1 MKIHD
6 VLTHKGN
13 DVKTISP
20 AAPVGLI
27 MKLLATL
34 DIASVVVISPDK
46 RPLGIVTERQLIRM
60 ILRRGNDPLHHPLD
74 LVAADVMETPVPVCS
89 PNNSV
94 RYAMRQMTERRTRH
108 LIVKEAG
115 VMQGIVSIGD
125 LVGYHIHNTEL
136 ENRVLRDVA
145 RVRIAAAA

>member
-1 MKIHD
+1 
-6 VLTHKGN
+6 
-13 DVKTISP
+13 
-20 AAPVGLI
+20 
-27 MKLLATL
+27 MKLLTTL

-60 ILRRGNDPLHHPLD
+60 IFRRGNDPLHHPLD